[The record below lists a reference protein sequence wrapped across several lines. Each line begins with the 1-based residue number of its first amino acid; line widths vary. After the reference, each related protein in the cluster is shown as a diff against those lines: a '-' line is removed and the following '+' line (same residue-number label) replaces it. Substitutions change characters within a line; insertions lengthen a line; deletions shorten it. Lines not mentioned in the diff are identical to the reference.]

1 MIPSSPSDHQ
11 DIIAG
16 RLEAFDSERGHGIC
30 WCFNADHDRD
40 GEAKR
45 TTLKKGD
52 ILLVFNDAA
61 RSEPL
66 WAGVV
71 DLDYNANREE
81 LGMYGYSAQV
91 LDSIGQ
97 VNGIQKNMDQ
107 HLWVMM
113 FESQKPALFIR
124 PPAVRQR

>member
-1 MIPSSPSDHQ
+1 MTTSSSPNNPE
-11 DIIAG
+11 ILAG
-16 RLEAFDSERGHGIC
+16 TLEAFNTDRGHGVN
-30 WCFNADHDRD
+30 WCFNADREGDANRI
-40 GEAKR
+40 
-45 TTLKKGD
+45 TLKKGD

-61 RSEPL
+61 RSQPL

-71 DLDYNANREE
+71 DLDYNVHREE

-91 LDSIGQ
+91 LDFIGQ

-113 FESQKPALFIR
+113 FESQKPAFFIR
-124 PPAVRQR
+124 PPAMPQR